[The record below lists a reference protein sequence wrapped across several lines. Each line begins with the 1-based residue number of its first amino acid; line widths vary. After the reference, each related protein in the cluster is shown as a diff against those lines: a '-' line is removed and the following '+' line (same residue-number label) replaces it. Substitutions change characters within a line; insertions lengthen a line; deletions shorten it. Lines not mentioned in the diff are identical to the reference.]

1 MLIDDL
7 NYDAYL
13 GLINIFSDVST
24 LFKCTKDIEK
34 FKNIIYSKKNF
45 IPKKVYS
52 KLILKELKDN
62 LDKIYINLKNQNIKI
77 IPIISK
83 EYPKNL
89 LNIYNPPLVIFTYGD
104 IKFND
109 KKIIYVYDE
118 NLSKFG
124 KKVYKYF
131 NYYMK
136 NKMLII
142 GDSKECN
149 FLVKRENIF
158 DENYINN
165 LENPSILVLNDNI
178 KLEII
183 LGIIDYLLI
192 IEAKYNKDT
201 KEMVCNVLENG
212 KEILVVPGNIFNKN
226 HYFSNYLIQEGAT
239 VLLNK
244 YDLDKFI

>member
-1 MLIDDL
+1 MLIDEL
-7 NYDAYL
+7 NYDVYCS
-13 GLINIFSDVST
+13 LINIFSNAFT
-24 LFKCTKDIEK
+24 LFECTKDRDK
-34 FKNIIYSKKNF
+34 FKSIIHSRKIF
-45 IPKKVYS
+45 IPRNIYS
-52 KLILKELKDN
+52 KLISNELKEKLNKVYLN
-62 LDKIYINLKNQNIKI
+62 LVNQNIKI
-77 IPIISK
+77 IPIISD

-89 LNIYNPPLVIFTYGD
+89 LNIYNPPLAILTYGNVIF
-104 IKFND
+104 NN
-109 KKIIYVYDE
+109 KKIVYVYDE

-131 NYYMK
+131 NYYIK
-136 NKMLII
+136 NKMLMI
-142 GDSKECN
+142 GNTKECDILIKN
-149 FLVKRENIF
+149 ENIF
-158 DENYINN
+158 DENYVNN
-165 LENPSILVLNDNI
+165 LQGSFILISNNNI
-178 KLEII
+178 KNVLI

-201 KEMVCNVLENG
+201 KDMVNNILENG

>member
-1 MLIDDL
+1 MLIDGL
-7 NYDAYL
+7 NYNLYCN
-13 GLINIFSDVST
+13 LINIFSDVKE
-24 LFKCTKDIEK
+24 LFECSKDKLK
-34 FKNIIYSKKNF
+34 FRNIIYLKKIF
-45 IPKKVYS
+45 IPRNIYS
-52 KLILKELKDN
+52 KLISNELKEK
-62 LDKIYINLKNQNIKI
+62 LDKIYSNLVNQNIKI

-89 LNIYNPPLVIFTYGD
+89 LNSYDPPFAIFTYGD
-104 IKFND
+104 VIFNN

-131 NYYMK
+131 NYYIK
-136 NKMLII
+136 NKMIMI
-142 GDSKECN
+142 GNSKECDILIKN
-149 FLVKRENIF
+149 DNIF
-158 DENYINN
+158 DENYENN
-165 LENPSILVLNDNI
+165 LERASIIIPNNYIEFKV
-178 KLEII
+178 I
-183 LGIIDYLLI
+183 LGIIDYLLL

-201 KEMVCNVLENG
+201 KDMVCEILESG

-244 YDLDKFI
+244 YDLEKFV